1 MSRHARHLFVIVL
14 VLILGACSMR
24 GAMNAMTSE
33 EDRALAQAM
42 VESLRTNNRPWLQQH
57 FSPELWAESAKTLDQ
72 APALYPSPVEST
84 EMVAYSVNS
93 SNVGSAN
100 SNRSQEF
107 TLVTSGGGRWAVT
120 RFKTESRGGGAA
132 QVVQW
137 QVTPRDVEPAEL
149 AILKAMDRAV
159 PWIWGG
165 LLVFLLLIVGIVV
178 LVVRSNRRRR
188 AAIPPVRQQ

>member
-1 MSRHARHLFVIVL
+1 MDRRARHFFLIIL

-24 GAMNAMTSE
+24 GAMNAMTSA

-42 VESLRTNNRPWLQQH
+42 VENLRTNNQPWLQQH
-57 FSPELWAESAKTLDQ
+57 FSAELWAESAKTVGQ
-72 APALYPSPVEST
+72 APAFYPSPVEST
-84 EMVAYSVNS
+84 ELVAYSVNS

-120 RFKTESRGGGAA
+120 RFKTESRGGAAA

-149 AILKAMDRAV
+149 AILRTMDRAV

-165 LLVFLLLIVGIVV
+165 LLAFLALVVGIVV
-178 LVVRSNRRRR
+178 LIVRSNRRRR
-188 AAIPPVRQQ
+188 AALPPVNPQ

>member
-1 MSRHARHLFVIVL
+1 MDRRARQFLLVFL
-14 VLILGACSMR
+14 VLILGACSIR

-42 VESLRTNNRPWLQQH
+42 VENLRTNNQPWLQQH

-84 EMVAYSVNS
+84 ELVAYSVNS
-93 SNVGSAN
+93 SNIGSAN
-100 SNRSQEF
+100 SNRSQDF

-120 RFKTESRGGGAA
+120 RFRTESRGGAA
-132 QVVQW
+132 ARVVQW
-137 QVTPRDVEPAEL
+137 QVTPRTVEPTEL
-149 AILKAMDRAV
+149 AVLKTMDKAV

-165 LLVFLLLIVGIVV
+165 LLFFLVLIVGVIV
-178 LVVRSNRRRR
+178 LIVRSNRRRR
-188 AAIPPVRQQ
+188 AAATGGTG